1 MAWIRID
8 DQFADHPKFLEIDG
22 DLEDAATALWVR
34 ALGYCNKHRTD
45 GHIVKG
51 ALRRL
56 SRASN
61 PEAVAA
67 ELVRVGLWK
76 TTERGWLVHDY
87 HEYQPRSEKALA
99 TKEQLSAAGKKA
111 AAARWGTDPDAIGC
125 DPHANRIAIGCDR
138 DAVPMPPIPYPI
150 PIPDDVV
157 EGVARAGEAEPEDP
171 EGATREPPPDFIGM
185 AYYLAQ
191 RGDSWGQSLC
201 DRIAEGRSLTKVMRD
216 KLPAAY
222 ARAREG
228 EAAAARLAEVKASAP
243 PAGPAGSPDADLRA
257 WASQRWVEARQKRK
271 LAAQEPDQRLISELC
286 AIAASAAA
294 GAKPDKDG
302 WKPTVRHVV
311 AFWIRRFLAE
321 RQETAGGPQDR
332 GYPLAWLPGR
342 CREYPLP
349 RQSDMKPADH
359 AAAEQPADGAVPPPG
374 GAEEPPPATQRGAAG
389 HGSERAPQRAPTSQ
403 GGQVVSLEL
412 MKSCAAAARDALA
425 MPPVRVVRDAT
436 TGAAIQ
442 QAGGAR

>member
-22 DLEDAATALWVR
+22 DLEDAATGLWVR

-56 SRASN
+56 SRARD

-67 ELVRVGLWK
+67 ELVRVGLWEA
-76 TTERGWLVHDY
+76 TERGWLIHDY

-99 TKEQLSAAGKKA
+99 TKEQLSAAGRKA
-111 AAARWGTDPDAIGC
+111 ATARWGSEPDAIAMRS
-125 DPHANRIAIGCDR
+125 HANRIAIGCDR
-138 DAVPMPPIPYPI
+138 DAIPMPPIPYPI
-150 PIPDDVV
+150 PYPIPDDVV
-157 EGVARAGEAEPEDP
+157 EVVARAREAQTEDP
-171 EGATREPPPDFIGM
+171 EGANWEPPPDFIGM

-201 DRIAEGRSLTKVMRD
+201 DRIAEGRSLTKAMRD

-228 EAAAARLAEVKASAP
+228 EAAAARLAEVKASPPPAAP
-243 PAGPAGSPDADLRA
+243 PGSPDADLRA

-271 LAAQEPDQRLISELC
+271 LAAQAPDPRLIAELC
-286 AIAASAAA
+286 AIALDAVAE
-294 GAKPDKDG
+294 AKPDGAG
-302 WKPTVRHVV
+302 WRPTPRQ
-311 AFWIRRFLAE
+311 AIGFWMRRYLLE
-321 RQETAGGPQDR
+321 RQDKAGGVEDR

-349 RQSDMKPADH
+349 RQADIKPAD
-359 AAAEQPADGAVPPPG
+359 QPPG
-374 GAEEPPPATQRGAAG
+374 EPAPDDTRPGPEKPSHGPEAPPDGQRVAQPPRPAPAAEEPPPLPSPAVFATF
-389 HGSERAPQRAPTSQ
+389 
-403 GGQVVSLEL
+403 
-412 MKSCAAAARDALA
+412 
-425 MPPVRVVRDAT
+425 
-436 TGAAIQ
+436 AAIGT
-442 QAGGAR
+442 GGTDVLRPRPNFGAPN

>member
-22 DLEDAATALWVR
+22 DLEDAATGLWVR
-34 ALGYCNKHRTD
+34 ALGYCNKLRTD

-56 SRASN
+56 TRAKD

-125 DPHANRIAIGCDR
+125 DPHAHRIAIGCDR
-138 DAVPMPPIPYPI
+138 DAVPMPPIPI
-150 PIPDDVV
+150 PIPDEVV
-157 EGVARAGEAEPEDP
+157 EGVARAREAESDGTAQPAPDP
-171 EGATREPPPDFIGM
+171 QPDFIGM

-201 DRIAEGRSLTKVMRD
+201 DRIAEGRSLTKPMRD

-228 EAAAARLAEVKASAP
+228 EAAAARLAEVRASPP
-243 PAGPAGSPDADLRA
+243 PAGPVDAPDAELRA
-257 WASQRWVEARQKRK
+257 WASQRWVEARQKRR
-271 LAAQEPDQRLISELC
+271 LPAQEPDPKLIAEVC
-286 AIAASAAA
+286 ALAAKAAEAAA
-294 GAKPDKDG
+294 PDRDG
-302 WKPTVRHVV
+302 WRPTIQQVVR
-311 AFWIRRFLAE
+311 FWCKRYLAE
-321 RQETAGGPQDR
+321 RQSRAGGVEDR
-332 GYPLAWLPGR
+332 GYPLGWLPSR
-342 CREYPLP
+342 CREYPTP
-349 RQSDMKPADH
+349 KRADV
-359 AAAEQPADGAVPPPG
+359 ERGEPPQPASAGPQEAIPAPGATSDEPEPAPRLRPAPP
-374 GAEEPPPATQRGAAG
+374 AEEPPPPLPSAEIIA
-389 HGSERAPQRAPTSQ
+389 SF
-403 GGQVVSLEL
+403 
-412 MKSCAAAARDALA
+412 
-425 MPPVRVVRDAT
+425 
-436 TGAAIQ
+436 AAIG
-442 QAGGAR
+442 AGGADVLRPRPDFGRPN